1 MSELVNPVS
10 AAQLKPRNQEPT
22 HLGGAS
28 YDDIGGTQMN
38 AEPNTAKVDAEKSV
52 KTDTTI
58 PKSVP
63 AEKSHLKAAASNIA
77 EEDDDVKVKF
87 NEEDDDKKLD
97 EADDLDKALDEAMD
111 DKPIDVKEED
121 DKDDMKEEA
130 DDDKEKMSE
139 EADDDKKMD
148 EEADDDKKDMSEEA
162 DDEKKMDE
170 EADDDKKMDEEAD
183 DEKKEVSES
192 VRIKIRM
199 PKTNIFES
207 AGFNTKQQKQVAAL
221 FESAI
226 KDTARDISVKLNEA
240 YKARTARKIAESEQ
254 KLTDRLNTYLSVV
267 TEQWMEDNRVA
278 VRQNLRTELSENFL
292 KGLQSLFKEH
302 YIDVPDSKVDVVETL
317 TQEVEALKSKLNESA
332 SSNLKLRRL
341 AEAANKKRIV
351 AEFARNMSET
361 QAVKLAKLAEN
372 TEYVDAKDFREKLSM
387 LKESY
392 FGGKSESQVQRL
404 PEEDVQVVKEQT
416 GVKSEADAVADVIS
430 RSVRSNW

>member
-1 MSELVNPVS
+1 MSDSLVNPVS
-10 AAQLKPRNQEPT
+10 AAQLRPRNQEPT

-28 YDDIGGTQMN
+28 YDDIGGTDTN

-63 AEKSHLKAAASNIA
+63 AEPSHLKGATSNIA
-77 EEDDDVKVKF
+77 EEDDVKVKF
-87 NEEDDDKKLD
+87 NEEEDDDEKKLD

-111 DKPIDVKEED
+111 DKPIEVKEED
-121 DKDDMKEEA
+121 DKEDMTEEA

-139 EADDDKKMD
+139 EADD
-148 EEADDDKKDMSEEA
+148 
-162 DDEKKMDE
+162 EKKMDE
-170 EADDDKKMDEEAD
+170 EDD

-207 AGFNTKQQKQVAAL
+207 AGFNAKQQKQVAAL

-267 TEQWMEDNRVA
+267 TEQWMDDNRVS

-392 FGGKSESQVQRL
+392 FGGKGESQVQRL

>member
-1 MSELVNPVS
+1 MSELVNQAS

-28 YDDIGGTQMN
+28 YDDIGGTDMN

-63 AEKSHLKAAASNIA
+63 AEPSHLKAATSNIA
-77 EEDDDVKVKF
+77 EEDDVKVKF
-87 NEEDDDKKLD
+87 NEEEDDDEKKLD

-111 DKPIDVKEED
+111 DKPIEVKEED
-121 DKDDMKEEA
+121 DKDDMTEEADDEKKEVSEEADDDKEDMKEEA

-139 EADDDKKMD
+139 EADD
-148 EEADDDKKDMSEEA
+148 
-162 DDEKKMDE
+162 EKKMDE
-170 EADDDKKMDEEAD
+170 EDD

-207 AGFNTKQQKQVAAL
+207 AGFNAKQQKQVAAL

-267 TEQWMEDNRVA
+267 TEQWMDDNRVS

-392 FGGKSESQVQRL
+392 FGGKGESQVQRL

>member
-1 MSELVNPVS
+1 
-10 AAQLKPRNQEPT
+10 
-22 HLGGAS
+22 
-28 YDDIGGTQMN
+28 
-38 AEPNTAKVDAEKSV
+38 
-52 KTDTTI
+52 
-58 PKSVP
+58 
-63 AEKSHLKAAASNIA
+63 
-77 EEDDDVKVKF
+77 
-87 NEEDDDKKLD
+87 
-97 EADDLDKALDEAMD
+97 
-111 DKPIDVKEED
+111 
-121 DKDDMKEEA
+121 
-130 DDDKEKMSE
+130 
-139 EADDDKKMD
+139 
-148 EEADDDKKDMSEEA
+148 
-162 DDEKKMDE
+162 
-170 EADDDKKMDEEAD
+170 
-183 DEKKEVSES
+183 
-192 VRIKIRM
+192 
-199 PKTNIFES
+199 
-207 AGFNTKQQKQVAAL
+207 
-221 FESAI
+221 
-226 KDTARDISVKLNEA
+226 
-240 YKARTARKIAESEQ
+240 
-254 KLTDRLNTYLSVV
+254 
-267 TEQWMEDNRVA
+267 MEDNRVA

-430 RSVRSNW
+430 RQVKSNW

>member
-28 YDDIGGTQMN
+28 YDDIGGTDMN

-63 AEKSHLKAAASNIA
+63 AEPSHLKAATSNIA
-77 EEDDDVKVKF
+77 EEDDVKVKF
-87 NEEDDDKKLD
+87 NEEEDDDEKKLD

-111 DKPIDVKEED
+111 DKPIEVKEED
-121 DKDDMKEEA
+121 DKEDMTEEA
-130 DDDKEKMSE
+130 DDDDKEK
-139 EADDDKKMD
+139 
-148 EEADDDKKDMSEEA
+148 MSEEA

-170 EADDDKKMDEEAD
+170 EDD

-207 AGFNTKQQKQVAAL
+207 AGFNAKQQKQVAAL

-267 TEQWMEDNRVA
+267 TEQWMDDNRVS

-302 YIDVPDSKVDVVETL
+302 YIDVPESKVDVVETL

-372 TEYVDAKDFREKLSM
+372 TEYVDAKDFREKLGM

>member
-28 YDDIGGTQMN
+28 YDDIGGTDTN

-63 AEKSHLKAAASNIA
+63 AEPSHLKGAASNIA
-77 EEDDDVKVKF
+77 EEDDVKVKF
-87 NEEDDDKKLD
+87 NEEEDDDEKKLD

-111 DKPIDVKEED
+111 DKPIEVKEED
-121 DKDDMKEEA
+121 DKEDMTEEA
-130 DDDKEKMSE
+130 DDDDKEK
-139 EADDDKKMD
+139 
-148 EEADDDKKDMSEEA
+148 MSEEA

-170 EADDDKKMDEEAD
+170 EDD

-207 AGFNTKQQKQVAAL
+207 AGFNAKQQKQVAAL

-372 TEYVDAKDFREKLSM
+372 TEYVDAKDFREKLGM

-392 FGGKSESQVQRL
+392 FGGKNESQVQRL

-430 RSVRSNW
+430 RQVKSNW

>member
-28 YDDIGGTQMN
+28 YDDIGGTDMN

-63 AEKSHLKAAASNIA
+63 AEPSHLKAATSNIA
-77 EEDDDVKVKF
+77 EEDDVKVKF
-87 NEEDDDKKLD
+87 NEEEDDDEKKLD

-111 DKPIDVKEED
+111 DKPIEVKEED
-121 DKDDMKEEA
+121 DKEDMTEEADDDKEKMSEEADDDKEDMKEEA

-139 EADDDKKMD
+139 EADD
-148 EEADDDKKDMSEEA
+148 
-162 DDEKKMDE
+162 EKKMDE
-170 EADDDKKMDEEAD
+170 EDD

-207 AGFNTKQQKQVAAL
+207 AGFNAKQQKQVAAL

-267 TEQWMEDNRVA
+267 TEQWMDDNRVS

-392 FGGKSESQVQRL
+392 FGGKGESQVQRL

-430 RSVRSNW
+430 RQVKSNW

>member
-28 YDDIGGTQMN
+28 YDDIGGTDMN

-63 AEKSHLKAAASNIA
+63 AEPSHLKGATSNIA
-77 EEDDDVKVKF
+77 EEDDVKVKF
-87 NEEDDDKKLD
+87 NEEEDDDEKKLD

-111 DKPIDVKEED
+111 DKPIEVKEED
-121 DKDDMKEEA
+121 DKEDMTEEA

-139 EADDDKKMD
+139 EADDDKEDMT
-148 EEADDDKKDMSEEA
+148 EEADDDKEKMSEEA

-170 EADDDKKMDEEAD
+170 EDD

-207 AGFNTKQQKQVAAL
+207 AGFNAKQQKQVAAL

-267 TEQWMEDNRVA
+267 TEQWMDDNRVS

-302 YIDVPDSKVDVVETL
+302 YIDVPESKVDVVETL

>member
-207 AGFNTKQQKQVAAL
+207 AGFNAKQQKQVAAL

-430 RSVRSNW
+430 RQVKSNW

>member
-28 YDDIGGTQMN
+28 YDDIGGTDMN

-63 AEKSHLKAAASNIA
+63 AEPSHLKGATSNIA
-77 EEDDDVKVKF
+77 EEDDVKVKF
-87 NEEDDDKKLD
+87 NEEEDDDEKKLD

-111 DKPIDVKEED
+111 DKPIEVKEED
-121 DKDDMKEEA
+121 DKEDMTEEA

-139 EADDDKKMD
+139 EADDDKEDMK
-148 EEADDDKKDMSEEA
+148 EEADDDDKEKMSEEA

-170 EADDDKKMDEEAD
+170 EDD

-207 AGFNTKQQKQVAAL
+207 AGFNAKQQKQVAAL

-267 TEQWMEDNRVA
+267 TEQWMDDNRVS

-302 YIDVPDSKVDVVETL
+302 YIDVPESKVDVVETL

-430 RSVRSNW
+430 RQVKSNW

>member
-28 YDDIGGTQMN
+28 YDDIGGTDMN
-38 AEPNTAKVDAEKSV
+38 AEPSTAKVDAEKSV

-63 AEKSHLKAAASNIA
+63 AEPSHLKGATSNIA
-77 EEDDDVKVKF
+77 EEDDVKVKF
-87 NEEDDDKKLD
+87 NEEEDDDEKKLD

-111 DKPIDVKEED
+111 DKPIEVKEED
-121 DKDDMKEEA
+121 DKEDMTEEA
-130 DDDKEKMSE
+130 DDDDKEKMSE
-139 EADDDKKMD
+139 EADD
-148 EEADDDKKDMSEEA
+148 E
-162 DDEKKMDE
+162 
-170 EADDDKKMDEEAD
+170 KKMDEEAD

-207 AGFNTKQQKQVAAL
+207 AGFNAKQQKQVAAL

-267 TEQWMEDNRVA
+267 TEQWMDDNRVS

>member
-28 YDDIGGTQMN
+28 YDDIGGTDTN

-63 AEKSHLKAAASNIA
+63 AEPSHLKGATSNIA
-77 EEDDDVKVKF
+77 EEDDVKVKF
-87 NEEDDDKKLD
+87 NEEEDDDEKKLD

-111 DKPIDVKEED
+111 DKPIEVKEED
-121 DKDDMKEEA
+121 DKEDMTEEA
-130 DDDKEKMSE
+130 DDDDKEK
-139 EADDDKKMD
+139 
-148 EEADDDKKDMSEEA
+148 MSEEA

-170 EADDDKKMDEEAD
+170 EDD

-207 AGFNTKQQKQVAAL
+207 AGFNAKQQKQVAAL

-267 TEQWMEDNRVA
+267 TEQWMDDNRVS